1 MITYIPCI
9 HSPSFYLLIASRF
22 SLRKHHFPQFN
33 PFNIH
38 QKSPS
43 TCQSNCNQLG
53 NGQEM
58 KYKPS
63 STQPSPGSIH
73 LFRIDFVKVK
83 LGPFKSVGGN
93 ALSFTLL
100 LDINEKYT
108 TPVTSSSQIV
118 TIRETR
124 AQTQKLRGSKNT
136 GGKIELKSLSELCPM
151 HPTSGLFC

>member
-1 MITYIPCI
+1 
-9 HSPSFYLLIASRF
+9 
-22 SLRKHHFPQFN
+22 
-33 PFNIH
+33 
-38 QKSPS
+38 
-43 TCQSNCNQLG
+43 
-53 NGQEM
+53 M

-83 LGPFKSVGGN
+83 LGPFKSLGGN

-136 GGKIELKSLSELCPM
+136 GGKNRVKIPQWTLSNASHFWTFLLKWANAFPLLFKLWVEFLSLEAESIITESDLLLL
-151 HPTSGLFC
+151 LFHRRRNLLRLYCTVQFIRH